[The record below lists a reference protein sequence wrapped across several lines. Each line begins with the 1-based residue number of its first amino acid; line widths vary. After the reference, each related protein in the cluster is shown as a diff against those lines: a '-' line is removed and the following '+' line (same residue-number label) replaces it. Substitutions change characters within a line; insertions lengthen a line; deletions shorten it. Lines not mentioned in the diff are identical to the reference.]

1 MIIFDVYQLICD
13 AIVIGIILLFLILQ
27 RIGER
32 KDRKNNK
39 LHFKGVECME
49 DVENVIKKLSDV
61 SAMLFQMYKDETDK
75 ENISIRYDQF
85 LAVDNSIELL
95 KAKQGE
101 HKRLVSWLSKFCRHI
116 DNGDKWL
123 TDEENLEFFREKM
136 KQQFGWDDI

>member
-1 MIIFDVYQLICD
+1 
-13 AIVIGIILLFLILQ
+13 
-27 RIGER
+27 
-32 KDRKNNK
+32 
-39 LHFKGVECME
+39 ME

-123 TDEENLEFFREKM
+123 TDEENLKFFCEKM